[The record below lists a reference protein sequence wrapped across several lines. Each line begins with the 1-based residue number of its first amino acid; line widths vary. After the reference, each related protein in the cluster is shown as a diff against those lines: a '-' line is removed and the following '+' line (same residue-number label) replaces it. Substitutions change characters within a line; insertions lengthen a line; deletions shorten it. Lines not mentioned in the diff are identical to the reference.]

1 MQICLVW
8 LIVLFWFT
16 SVFKAFDV
24 NNYLKNTN
32 EDIIDK
38 YKPMSEM
45 STKMQNRSFSAIITD
60 NSYSAVFTSLGDC
73 TCVCVVGLLREW
85 LFRESTL
92 KWNSSAYE
100 KYEYG
105 HLDSLVY
112 QIKSLY
118 EVLKL
123 KLIF

>member
-1 MQICLVW
+1 M
-8 LIVLFWFT
+8 FWFT

-24 NNYLKNTN
+24 NNYLNNTN

-60 NSYSAVFTSLGDC
+60 NSYSAVFISLGDC
-73 TCVCVVGLLREW
+73 TCVCVVVLLREC
-85 LFRESTL
+85 L

-112 QIKSLY
+112 QINSLY